1 MATVVLL
8 GTLDTKGQ
16 EYAFLRDRVVEAGCE
31 VLMVNAGVLGDPG
44 YQVDIGRGE
53 VAAAAGADLEEMV
66 REGDRGAAIS
76 TMAEGA
82 ATVVERLHSEGRL
95 DGILGMGGSG
105 GSSIVAQAMRSLPF
119 GVPKMLVST
128 LASGDTSA
136 FVGTAD
142 ITMAHSVVDIA
153 GINSISAIVITNA
166 AAAIAAMALSY
177 EGRVSET
184 STRPV
189 VGATMYGTTTP
200 CVDRARRWL
209 EDAGYEVV
217 VFHATGTGGQSMEA
231 LMRGGHI
238 AAVLDVTT
246 TELMDEIGGGTLTA
260 GPDRLETAGSLGL
273 PQVVSLGA
281 VDLITFTPPEAVPA
295 AYLERTVYQHNPMVT
310 LVRSN
315 PEECRRLGEMM
326 ADKLGRATGP
336 VTLFVPLRGT
346 SSYAVEGGL
355 FHDPAA
361 DRALVES
368 LRVHAGP
375 SLEVVEMDTDI
386 NDPEFA
392 VAMAQ
397 RLDEHYRAWVEAR

>member
-8 GTLDTKGQ
+8 GTLDTKGE

-31 VLMVNAGVLGDPG
+31 VLMVNAGVLGDPR
-44 YQVDIGRGE
+44 YQVDIDRGE
-53 VAAAAGADLEEMV
+53 VAAAAGADLAEMV
-66 REGDRGAAIS
+66 GKGDRGAAVT

-82 ATVVERLHSEGRL
+82 ATVVERLHSEGCL

-142 ITMAHSVVDIA
+142 IAMAHSVVDIA
-153 GINSISAIVITNA
+153 GINSLSVIVLANA

-177 EGRVSET
+177 EGRDPET

-238 AAVLDVTT
+238 TAALDVTT
-246 TELMDEIGGGTLTA
+246 TELMDEIAGGTLTA

-281 VDLITFTPPEAVPA
+281 VDLIAFTPPEAVPA
-295 AYLERTVYQHNPMVT
+295 AYLERNVYQHNPMVT

-315 PEECRRLGEMM
+315 PEECRRLGEVM

-375 SLEVVEMDTDI
+375 SLEVVELDTDI

-392 VAMAQ
+392 IAMAQ
-397 RLDEHYRAWVEAR
+397 RLDEHYRTWVEAR